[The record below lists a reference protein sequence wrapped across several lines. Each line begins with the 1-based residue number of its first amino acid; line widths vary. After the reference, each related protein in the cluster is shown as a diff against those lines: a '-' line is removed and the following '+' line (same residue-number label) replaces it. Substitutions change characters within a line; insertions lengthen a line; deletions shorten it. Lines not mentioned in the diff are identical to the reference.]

1 MLFNMNKILRIV
13 VGAIALLIL
22 ILAIVGIASKRTKS
36 EATPTPPQVETPLP
50 TVTPSPTVRPT
61 RTPMPSPAAP
71 PTPART
77 IDPSSG
83 TNLPKPSWL
92 PSTYS
97 NIPAPEDG

>member
-13 VGAIALLIL
+13 VGALALLIL
-22 ILAIVGIASKRTKS
+22 ILAIVGIASKRT
-36 EATPTPPQVETPLP
+36 EPETTPAPSQSETPQP
-50 TVTPSPTVRPT
+50 TAAPSPTARPT

-71 PTPART
+71 PTPAQT